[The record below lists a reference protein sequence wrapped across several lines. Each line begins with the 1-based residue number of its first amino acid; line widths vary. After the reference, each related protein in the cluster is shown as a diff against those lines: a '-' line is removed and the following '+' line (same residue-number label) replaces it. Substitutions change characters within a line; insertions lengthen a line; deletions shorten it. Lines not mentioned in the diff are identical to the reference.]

1 MKKTIAIICSRAR
14 LGLLGALMVAVAASA
29 ATGWM
34 KDFKGSG
41 NRPKATLNINDKPLE
56 RDGRM
61 SVSFA
66 PVIQDVSPS
75 VVTISTTTE
84 VKTRNGWNNNGWEQ
98 FFGRNFPGFRFPDM
112 PESESRSGLGS
123 GVVVSPE
130 GYILTNN
137 HVIEGS
143 DEIKVILSPDNEEHI
158 AEVVG
163 VDPKSDVAVLKIDAD
178 GLRPIELGDSDQILV
193 GDIVLALGNPFGV
206 GQTVTMGMVS
216 AKGRA
221 HMGLDYEDFI
231 QTDAAINPGNSGG
244 ALVDAEGRLVG
255 INTAILSRSGGNVG
269 IGFAIPVN
277 LARSVMES
285 LIDHGQVVRGFLGVN
300 IQDVNPTMARYF
312 DLENNSGAVIADVV
326 NDSPAEASGLKAGDV
341 VVTFDGKKV
350 KDSRHLKLMVGQS
363 IPEKEYPVEIVR
375 EGKVK
380 ELAVSLGTLDAD
392 APRWASRSSKYS
404 NQDWPTDMRLS
415 ELTPELRRE
424 YQVPSRVD
432 GLLVTGVKQG
442 EEAWTAG
449 IRPGAVIQEVNRI
462 PVDSLKDLG
471 SVKFEEDGV
480 LVRVWMEGNFFY
492 RVLKDRSM
500 G

>member
-1 MKKTIAIICSRAR
+1 MKKTIAIICSKAR
-14 LGLLGALMVAVAASA
+14 LGLMGALLVAVAASA

-34 KDFKGSG
+34 KDIKGSG
-41 NRPKATLNINDKPLE
+41 DRPKATLNINDKPLE

-66 PVIQDVSPS
+66 PVIQEISPS

-84 VKTRNGWNNNGWEQ
+84 VKTRNGWDNNGWEQ
-98 FFGRNFPGFRFPDM
+98 FFGRNFPGFRFPEM

-178 GLRPIELGDSDQILV
+178 GLQPIELGDSDQILV

-244 ALVDAEGRLVG
+244 ALVDAQGRLVG
-255 INTAILSRSGGNVG
+255 INTAILSRSGGNLG
-269 IGFAIPVN
+269 IGFAIPIN

-312 DLENNSGAVIADVV
+312 DLDSNAGAVIADVV
-326 NDSPAEASGLKAGDV
+326 ADSPAEASGLKAGDV
-341 VVTFDGKKV
+341 VVKFDGKTV
-350 KDSRHLKLMVGQS
+350 KDSRHLKLLVGQS
-363 IPEKEYPVEIVR
+363 VPEKDYSVEVVR
-375 EGKVK
+375 GGKIK
-380 ELAVSLGTLDAD
+380 ELDVALGTLDSD
-392 APRWASRSSKYS
+392 TPKWASRSSKYS
-404 NQDWPTDMRLS
+404 NQEWPNDMRLS
-415 ELTPELRRE
+415 ELNPELRRE
-424 YQVPSRVD
+424 YDIPGRVD

-442 EEAWTAG
+442 SEAWNAG
-449 IRPGAVIQEVNRI
+449 IRPGAVIEEVNR
-462 PVDSLKDLG
+462 VTVESFKDLG
-471 SVKFEEDGV
+471 KVDFAGDEV
-480 LVRVWMEGNFFY
+480 LVRVWMEGNYVY
-492 RVLKDRSM
+492 RVLKDGSM